1 MRVLSPL
8 LALLLLPLFV
18 CAEPA
23 RPGDLPRAFQLA
35 GLRLLCE
42 QSAPLIQHGLD
53 EAQRQKVA
61 QAFAAD
67 ALCDELA
74 RQVAGQL
81 EVAEVRE
88 VERLLDSPL
97 AQRFTAAERAVGEAG
112 DTEGLA
118 AYREKLKSAPPRAD
132 RLALVQRLDQAAQTS
147 ALAARLRQEVDKTR
161 LLLALRARGQPASER
176 RLEELSARQLEA
188 LRSSSRAA
196 VESFMFFA
204 YRRIPSAELSEYAAL
219 YEQAPVRKL
228 LEASVEALPGVFA
241 ARREAL

>member
-53 EAQRQKVA
+53 QRQKVA

-81 EVAEVRE
+81 EVAEVHE

-112 DTEGLA
+112 GTEGLA

>member
-1 MRVLSPL
+1 LLAQFFQLREVRLALGDLVLL
-8 LALLLLPLFV
+8 RQRLALLRAGFEDALDLIGLGV
-18 CAEPA
+18 AE
-23 RPGDLPRAFQLA
+23 LQA
-35 GLRLLCE
+35 GL
-42 QSAPLIQHGLD
+42 
-53 EAQRQKVA
+53 
-61 QAFAAD
+61 
-67 ALCDELA
+67 
-74 RQVAGQL
+74 QVAGQL

>member
-53 EAQRQKVA
+53 QRQKVA